1 MNDIIKQE
9 TLSVQDAQGVRSPEI
24 IAAEIN
30 YIKRQTQEVVIANA
44 IEVGRRLTEAKEM
57 VHHGQWEQWLQDN
70 VNYSQSTAN
79 NLMAIYREYG
89 SDQQSLFSR
98 VNTSVESLSYS
109 KAVALLVLP
118 REQREEF
125 MEQNPVEDMST
136 RELQAAIKR
145 AQEAEKQMG
154 IAIEERQKYQK
165 QIGDEMARANKLTL
179 ENLDLNEQ
187 VKRMEERVASA
198 KKLVEEWEKEKQAKQ
213 KAEDKAKKLQK
224 KIKELEEKQNQPD
237 QQTLDRLA
245 AEAVEKVKAE
255 NRQELEE
262 LKQEL
267 EEAQQEKDRI
277 SKRLELVNEEM
288 NEARFLIKQIQSLF
302 NSLMGLISLLKNKG
316 DTENADKLRRA
327 VGNLCKKILEKVG
340 E

>member
-9 TLSVQDAQGVRSPEI
+9 TFSVQDAQGVRSPEI

-145 AQEAEKQMG
+145 AQEAEEQLDT
-154 IAIEERQKYQK
+154 AIEERRKYQK
-165 QIGDEMARANKLTL
+165 IAGDEMAKNEKLTTDNNYMSSRILGMEKQLAEAKQEAEAL
-179 ENLDLNEQ
+179 E
-187 VKRMEERVASA
+187 KA
-198 KKLVEEWEKEKQAKQ
+198 KQAKQ
-213 KAEDKAKKLQK
+213 KAEDKAKKLQN

>member
-30 YIKRQTQEVVIANA
+30 YIKRQTQEVVLANA

-89 SDQQSLFSR
+89 SDQQSLFSCA
-98 VNTSVESLSYS
+98 NTSVENLSYS

-125 MEQNPVEDMST
+125 MEQNPVEAMST

-165 QIGDEMARANKLTL
+165 QVGDEMARANKLTL

-288 NEARFLIKQIQSLF
+288 NEARFLIKQVQSLF

-316 DTENADKLRRA
+316 DTDNADKLRRA